1 MWLIILQFYNF
12 TIRFMKNSI
21 WNAPVNGASAGK
33 REDYI
38 GYLFKVR
45 NIISG
50 FSNLLYDED
59 FATYIKYH
67 GEKDNFGL
75 IYMNENDEE
84 DPIVLSNKSIYDW
97 YGKTERMDS
106 KNRRDLYDYFFF
118 LYLSWK
124 SETTFKNIKK
134 FTLMWSESIL
144 RYLNELI
151 KLRFIRIEKIHY
163 NRVNQIYLKD
173 GLLPINKARF
183 DKYDIK
189 FKMLKIDF
197 KLYEFPKES

>member
-1 MWLIILQFYNF
+1 
-12 TIRFMKNSI
+12 MKNSI
-21 WNAPVNGASAGK
+21 WNASVNGASAEK

-38 GYLFKVR
+38 WYLFKVR
-45 NIISG
+45 SIISG

-59 FATYIKYH
+59 FPTYLKYH

-75 IYMNENDEE
+75 IYMNEIDEE
-84 DPIVLSNKSIYDW
+84 DPIVLTNKSIYDW
-97 YGKTERMDS
+97 YGKSERMDS

-118 LYLSWK
+118 MYLSWK
-124 SETTFKNIKK
+124 NETTFKDMKK
-134 FTLMWSESIL
+134 FTMIGSESIL
-144 RYLNELI
+144 RHLNELI

-173 GLLPINKARF
+173 WLLPINKSRF

-189 FKMLKIDF
+189 FKLLKIDF
-197 KLYEFPKES
+197 KLYEFHEKS